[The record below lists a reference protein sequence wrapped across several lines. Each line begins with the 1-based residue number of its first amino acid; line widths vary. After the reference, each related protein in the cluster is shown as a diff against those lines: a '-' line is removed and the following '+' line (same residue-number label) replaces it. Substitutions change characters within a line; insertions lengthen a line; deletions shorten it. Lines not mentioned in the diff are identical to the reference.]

1 MSSATITSKGQITLP
16 KPIRDRLRVKPGD
29 RVTFREHEDGTVTVE
44 ADTIDLRDLRGS
56 IRPRV
61 RGVSVDDM
69 QSAIR
74 RGATRR
80 PA

>member
-16 KPIRDRLRVKPGD
+16 KAIRDRLRVKPGD
-29 RVTFREHEDGTVTVE
+29 RVTFREREDGTVTVE
-44 ADTIDLRDLRGS
+44 ADTVDLRELRGS

-69 QSAIR
+69 QAAIR
-74 RGATRR
+74 RGAARR
-80 PA
+80 